1 MREDNRSKKIIPE
14 TIGIIM
20 DGNRRFARAK
30 GLPLFKGHAAG
41 FEKLK
46 EFLRWS
52 REAGIRTVIIYA
64 FSTENWNRAKGEV
77 NYLMKL
83 LERMVIDKA
92 NELKREKFRV
102 KFIGQLERL
111 PEKIKMAIPKLEEET
126 KHNKE
131 TLVVAMSYG
140 GRAEIVEAI
149 KKLSKEKTKDEI
161 AMIDEEDFGKYL
173 WTAGFKDP
181 ELIIRTSGEMRTS
194 NFLPWQ
200 SVYSEWY
207 FTKTLWPAF
216 TKSEFL
222 KILEN
227 FSKRHRRHGK

>member
-30 GLPLFKGHAAG
+30 GMPLFKGHEAG

-46 EFLRWS
+46 KFLRWS

-92 NELKREKFRV
+92 SELKREKFKV

-111 PEKIKMAIPKLEEET
+111 PEKIKIAIPKLEEET

-149 KKLSKEKTKDEI
+149 KNCLKKKQKTKS
-161 AMIDEEDFGKYL
+161 
-173 WTAGFKDP
+173 P
-181 ELIIRTSGEMRTS
+181 
-194 NFLPWQ
+194 
-200 SVYSEWY
+200 
-207 FTKTLWPAF
+207 
-216 TKSEFL
+216 
-222 KILEN
+222 
-227 FSKRHRRHGK
+227 